1 LTGATGVETGSH
13 MNMKIGIGILLGI
26 FAITATAVMVGQHLT
41 ATELA
46 ARAVRQDRLGWPDL
60 AVTELSEQ
68 VRRACPIG
76 SDDAQAIIYLLACS
90 GLEVHNSI
98 PASAQEAACLAHDR
112 SLTPEDAVMGVL
124 GLEPGKGG
132 YLNVCER

>member
-1 LTGATGVETGSH
+1 
-13 MNMKIGIGILLGI
+13 MNMKIGAGILLGT

-41 ATELA
+41 TAELA
-46 ARAVRQDRLGWPDL
+46 ARAVTQERLGWPGP

-68 VRRACPIG
+68 VRRSCPV
-76 SDDAQAIIYLLACS
+76 SNDDAQAIIYLLACS
-90 GLEVHNSI
+90 GLEVRNSI
-98 PASAQEAACLAHDR
+98 PASAQQAACLALDR
-112 SLTPEDAVMGVL
+112 GLTPEDAVMGVL